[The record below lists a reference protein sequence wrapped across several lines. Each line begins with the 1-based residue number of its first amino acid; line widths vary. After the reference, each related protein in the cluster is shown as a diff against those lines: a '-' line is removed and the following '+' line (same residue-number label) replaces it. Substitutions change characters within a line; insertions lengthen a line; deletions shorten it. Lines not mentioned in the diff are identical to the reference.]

1 MVKPSALRQREGRVN
16 AHTRN
21 RRYATEGQPLL
32 NLRVV
37 GGARQKEVRVS
48 SEPKRERS
56 RWEECSG
63 RMTRAS
69 SREIDGGHSH
79 RRGVSERQEMV
90 PGAER
95 VRCHPR
101 TGDSQDG
108 PQSVVAGI
116 EAKCPKPQGH
126 Q

>member
-1 MVKPSALRQREGRVN
+1 MRTPGTAATPRKGNPCSTSVSWGERARKRSESAARPSESAADR
-16 AHTRN
+16 
-21 RRYATEGQPLL
+21 
-32 NLRVV
+32 
-37 GGARQKEVRVS
+37 K
-48 SEPKRERS
+48 
-56 RWEECSG
+56 SG
-63 RMTRAS
+63 RMTRAGS
-69 SREIDGGHSH
+69 KEIDGGHSH

-116 EAKCPKPQGH
+116 EAKSPKPQDH